1 MTLWVRSQY
10 RRRWAALVTLAV
22 LIALGGGVTVAAAA
36 AARRTDTAF
45 DRMLEQAHEPE
56 LWVSSLGEEG
66 FGDLDPVLLDRVMNI
81 EGVTGLWALA
91 FVAVAP
97 AEYPNFFAIAVIDE
111 RGDAPR
117 LTGIEGPSRINIDE
131 VAADEV
137 LLNESMR
144 DQLGKG
150 VGDTVELQSATTEQY
165 VASLAGD
172 EGLGQPLGPT
182 FTARIVGVGRSPE
195 DVSDAPDPFLLLSP
209 DFYERYQD
217 TIWNCRCTV
226 AVNAEPPAVDHVA
239 AELAKIYP
247 GAIVEPTEDL
257 AVRVDDTIA
266 LQRRAWWSIAFAA
279 ALAAVIALALAS
291 IRFVRVMVVED
302 GTHRALGMT
311 SADRRLGRFLVL
323 APAAVGGALGTAA
336 IAYALSPL
344 APVGIAGR
352 AEPDPGLRWDAA
364 AIGSGVGAVLVA
376 SLLVAALASVVV
388 RRRTGRIERTSGLG
402 GPVGTLGTRLAFGP
416 GRGVLGGVLVGA
428 AGLVG
433 AFTVDR
439 SIDHVLSTPALYGA
453 DFDASVFAAELADR
467 QVVAAALASDTDI
480 AAVAFV
486 WAERL
491 GDDGTPPQAVGPG
504 GTAYVEP
511 HALENTKGAVVVQTI
526 EGRGPLRADEVAP
539 GRVVLDALDAGIGD
553 RITVTGTGV
562 PQQMTIVGVAIDP
575 GVDSAGTGFMVTYD
589 GLATLVEPAISGTV
603 VQFAAG
609 ADPAAVI
616 ERHADLAL
624 APVEPPS
631 EVGNIGELGGLPGR
645 VGQLFALLGIAALLN
660 AVTLV
665 GAQGRR
671 TVAIYRALGFTS
683 AQVIGAHLWLAAIAS
698 VLGGATGGL
707 AGFLAGRTIARELIG
722 NVGAIAETV
731 VPAEVWMVG
740 AGVLAVGAV
749 VGAVTGVLALRNR
762 AGAALRTE

>member
-1 MTLWVRSQY
+1 
-10 RRRWAALVTLAV
+10 
-22 LIALGGGVTVAAAA
+22 
-36 AARRTDTAF
+36 
-45 DRMLEQAHEPE
+45 MLEQAHEPE

-66 FGDLDPVLLDRVMNI
+66 FGDLDPVLLDQVMNI

-150 VGDTVELQSATTEQY
+150 VGDTVELHSATTEQY

-402 GPVGTLGTRLAFGP
+402 GPVGSLGTRLAFGP

-467 QVVAAALASDTDI
+467 QVVAAALASDTNI
-480 AAVAFV
+480 EAVAFV
-486 WAERL
+486 WAERP
-491 GDDGTPPQAVGPG
+491 GDETSLKAVGPG
-504 GTAYVEP
+504 GAVNVEP
-511 HALENTKGAVVVQTI
+511 HALESTKGAVRVQTI
-526 EGRGPLRADEVAP
+526 EGREPLRADEVAP
-539 GRVVLDALDAGIGD
+539 GRTVMDALGVRVGD
-553 RITVTGTGV
+553 NITVTGAGV
-562 PQQMTIVGVAIDP
+562 PQQMTVVGVSIDP
-575 GVDSAGTGFMVTYD
+575 GVDSAGTGFVVSLD
-589 GLATLVEPAISGTV
+589 GLVTLVEPTISGTV
-603 VQFAAG
+603 VRFAAG
-609 ADPAAVI
+609 TDHGTVI
-616 ERHADLAL
+616 ERYADLAL
-624 APVEPPS
+624 TPVEPPS

-645 VGQLFALLGIAALLN
+645 VGQLFALLGVAALLN
-660 AVTLV
+660 AVVLV
-665 GAQGRR
+665 GSQGRR

-749 VGAVTGVLALRNR
+749 AGAVTGVFALRNR
-762 AGAALRTE
+762 AGAVLRTE